1 LDLGALTG
9 GFLTGLRE
17 GVEAALIVAIVMAY
31 LARTGNLKEAPKVWF
46 GTGAAILL
54 SLIAGLVIFQT
65 VGALQEPYE
74 QLFEAATLLI
84 AATVVTWMLF
94 WMRRQAAGMR
104 GDLHARLERVLT
116 EGTVFGLAIL
126 AFSAVIREGL
136 ETSLFLVGQ
145 ATAAQSGAGSVLLGA
160 LIGLA
165 GAVVI
170 GWIFYTGSRRI
181 DLRSFFRWTGI
192 GLVFLA
198 AGLVSR
204 AAHELVEIGA
214 IPFGSQTAFDLSGIL
229 PHESGSGQFLR
240 AILGDGATPEV
251 TTLVVYVAYLVI
263 ILGLYLRPVA
273 PPPAPTKAAETTGS
287 ATQGVRS

>member
-9 GFLTGLRE
+9 GLLTGLRE
-17 GVEAALIVAIVMAY
+17 GVEAALIVAIVLAY
-31 LARTGNLKEAPKVWF
+31 LARTGNLREAPKVWF

-54 SLIAGLVIFQT
+54 SLIAGVVIFQT
-65 VGALQEPYE
+65 VGALEEPYE

-94 WMRRQAAGMR
+94 WMRRQSAALR
-104 GDLHARLERVLT
+104 GDLHAKLERVLT

-145 ATAAQSGAGSVLLGA
+145 ATAAQAGAASVLVGA

-229 PHESGSGQFLR
+229 PHESGIGQFLR
-240 AILGDGATPEV
+240 AILGYSSTPEV

-273 PPPAPTKAAETTGS
+273 PPPKKTADTPGS
-287 ATQGVRS
+287 APQGVRS

>member
-1 LDLGALTG
+1 MDLGALTA

-17 GVEAALIVAIVMAY
+17 GVEAALIVAIVLAY
-31 LARTGNLKEAPKVWF
+31 LARTGNLQQAPKVWI
-46 GTGAAILL
+46 GTGAAILV
-54 SLIAGLVIFQT
+54 SLLAGIVIFQT
-65 VGALQEPYE
+65 VGALEEPYE

-84 AATVVTWMLF
+84 AAAVVTWMLF
-94 WMRRQAAGMR
+94 WMRRQSAGLR
-104 GDLHARLERVLT
+104 GELHARLDRVLG
-116 EGTVFGLAIL
+116 EGTVLGLAIL

-145 ATAAQSGAGSVLLGA
+145 ATAAAAGAGSVLLGA

-229 PHESGSGQFLR
+229 PHESGIGQFLR
-240 AILGDGATPEV
+240 AILGYSSTPEV
-251 TTLVVYVAYLVI
+251 TTLIVYVAYLAIV
-263 ILGLYLRPVA
+263 LGLYLRPV
-273 PPPAPTKAAETTGS
+273 PPPAPPATAAETPGS
-287 ATQGVRS
+287 AAQGARS